1 MRSGEKEHFGFAGL
15 LQYVQTFEKAR
26 RSNQVKFFAE
36 LMPLLEESK
45 RVERHL
51 DRESARRFNV
61 FKYVRTD
68 ELGLSQIIA
77 ELLDPSAEHGQG
89 HTLLV
94 KMLEAMP
101 ETRHLAGKIAATDA
115 NPFRVTTERPTSDG
129 RRIDVSVEIPTESG
143 RFCLA
148 FENKPYA
155 GDQRC
160 QIPSYLS
167 FLNQQGYE
175 DGFLLV
181 WVPPT
186 PREPS
191 EWGFPKK
198 KRAKWEGR
206 FRVVPYIGG
215 DYSLEDWF
223 QSCCRAI
230 DAQRLKWFLRQAQ
243 EFCRQQ
249 FGVSNLNTDAETLE
263 IRQYLLE
270 NPDLLQAAYAVHE
283 AWPMILDETCEGFL
297 RHLRE
302 KVEAR
307 LRNEHSDYADR
318 LNVRYEY
325 GGSKPGSNFLF
336 VGIKDRPPYEIGIQ
350 AQDKGPNNWIWGV
363 RAPRPYPEMSASE
376 QEICDRFGQDLK
388 ADGLGLGIVK
398 DPPWAWPQYEYLP
411 RYRNWTPLVRNL
423 HEETNKDGGPVTEF
437 ITVKLL
443 DVAAIA
449 ISAIDRIDSAHQ
461 AESER

>member
-15 LQYVQTFEKAR
+15 LQHVQTFEEAR
-26 RSNQVKFFAE
+26 RSDQVRFFAE
-36 LMPLLEESK
+36 LTPLLEESK

-101 ETRHLAGKIAATDA
+101 ETRHLASNIAATDA
-115 NPFRVTTERPTSDG
+115 NPVRVTTERPTSDG
-129 RRIDVSVEIPTESG
+129 RRIDVSVEIPTASG

-155 GDQRC
+155 GDQPC

-191 EWGFPKK
+191 EWGFPTE

-206 FRVVPYIGG
+206 FRVVPYFGG

-223 QSCCRAI
+223 RSCRRATN
-230 DAQRLKWFLRQAQ
+230 AQRLKWFLRQAQ

-249 FGVSNLNTDAETLE
+249 FGAPNLNTDAETLV

-270 NPDLLQAAYAVHE
+270 NPNLLQAAYAVHE
-283 AWPMILDETCEGFL
+283 A
-297 RHLRE
+297 
-302 KVEAR
+302 
-307 LRNEHSDYADR
+307 
-318 LNVRYEY
+318 
-325 GGSKPGSNFLF
+325 
-336 VGIKDRPPYEIGIQ
+336 
-350 AQDKGPNNWIWGV
+350 
-363 RAPRPYPEMSASE
+363 
-376 QEICDRFGQDLK
+376 
-388 ADGLGLGIVK
+388 
-398 DPPWAWPQYEYLP
+398 
-411 RYRNWTPLVRNL
+411 
-423 HEETNKDGGPVTEF
+423 
-437 ITVKLL
+437 
-443 DVAAIA
+443 
-449 ISAIDRIDSAHQ
+449 
-461 AESER
+461 